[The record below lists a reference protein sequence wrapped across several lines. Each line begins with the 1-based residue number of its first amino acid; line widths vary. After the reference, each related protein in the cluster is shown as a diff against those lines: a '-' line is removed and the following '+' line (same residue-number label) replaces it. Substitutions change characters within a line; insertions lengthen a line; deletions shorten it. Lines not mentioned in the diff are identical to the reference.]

1 MSNIHNKERIEYI
14 DLAKGF
20 CILLVVWGHS
30 MGPLGN
36 PDYFLRDAM
45 SMFRMPLYFF
55 LSGLFFK
62 TYEGFT
68 GFVKR
73 KVNKLVIPF
82 LFWHVLFVLSVPFVS
97 KTTVFDWSL
106 LWTFALPG
114 GDPHNTS
121 LWFLCC
127 LFLQNIIFYLL
138 ISICRPISTRW
149 IKIMTIS
156 LLVVIAGCFGFYCS
170 IHNLH
175 YPLKFETVLSAM
187 PFFAIGYVCGQNKKW
202 LRENRFDKWNIIGSL
217 VCLLA
222 TVLISKGEVVYRF
235 NSHCQDNILE
245 LYGGGLLGIMFILL
259 LSKKVGYIPIIS
271 YLGRYSIMIL
281 VTHLPVVWW
290 VSYFISRMGCHWLM
304 TACISTTVVSL
315 SYLALIPLF
324 KRYLPYVTAQKEV
337 IKINELGS

>member
-1 MSNIHNKERIEYI
+1 MSNSTRIEFI

-62 TYEGFT
+62 TYDGFPS
-68 GFVKR
+68 FVKR
-73 KVNKLVIPF
+73 KVNKLLIPF

-106 LWTFALPG
+106 LWNFALPC

-127 LFLQNIIFYLL
+127 LFLQNILFYFVFSL
-138 ISICRPISTRW
+138 CRSISTRW
-149 IKIMTIS
+149 LRVLAIS
-156 LLVVIAGCFGFYCS
+156 MLMVIAGCWGYYCS
-170 IHNLH
+170 ITNIH
-175 YPLKFETVLSAM
+175 YPLKFETVLSAI
-187 PFFAIGYVCGQNKKW
+187 PFFAIGYGCGHNKKW
-202 LRENRFDKWNIIGSL
+202 LIDNRFDKWYIVIS
-217 VCLLA
+217 VACLLA
-222 TVLISKGEVVYRF
+222 TFLIAKGEVVYRF
-235 NSHCQDNILE
+235 NSHCQDNIFE
-245 LYGGGLLGIMFILL
+245 LYCGGLLGIVFILL
-259 LSKKVGYIPIIS
+259 LTKKIGYLPVIS

-290 VSYFISRMGCHWLM
+290 LSFLINQMGCYWLM
-304 TACISTTVVSL
+304 TACISTAIVSL

-324 KRYLPYVTAQKEV
+324 KRYLPYVTAQKDV
-337 IKINELGS
+337 IKIHTTSS